1 MPVAARLGQL
11 GPLRQPLAHM
21 EAECGRIPR
30 CSLPSA
36 GANLATWTSVRMS
49 QAVDQTTARL
59 PGAWV
64 AERTSGLDAA
74 KLFELSG

>member
-1 MPVAARLGQL
+1 MPIAARLGQL

-21 EAECGRIPR
+21 EAECGHIPR
-30 CSLPSA
+30 GALPSA
-36 GANLATWTSVRMS
+36 GADLTTWAAVRMT

-59 PGAWV
+59 PGARV